1 MTPGTT
7 RRRRA
12 GPPPARTLVG
22 MIDQLTSPTGAAI
35 VLGEILFWVLLGAG
49 LAARYLLR
57 APRAG
62 AALLTA
68 TLLVDV
74 GILGVAVADIRSGA
88 AATFVHG
95 LSALYVGCSVAFGR
109 SVVGWADVRAAHR
122 WAGGPAPRR
131 VPRRGRERAAHEW
144 RNFARWLLGGAIA
157 AVLLGLAVVIAGP
170 GADVAALR
178 DWFPRL
184 LIITVVWFATG
195 PVWHLGGSDD
205 EATTD
210 APAPGRERSDASS

>member
-1 MTPGTT
+1 
-7 RRRRA
+7 
-12 GPPPARTLVG
+12 
-22 MIDQLTSPTGAAI
+22 MIDQLTSPAGAAI
-35 VLGEILFWVLLGAG
+35 VVGEILFWALLGAG

-57 APRAG
+57 APRTG
-62 AALLTA
+62 AALLAA

-74 GILGVAVADIRSGA
+74 GVLAVAVADIRSGA

-109 SVVGWADVRAAHR
+109 TVIRWADVRAAHR
-122 WAGGPAPRR
+122 WAGGPAPHR

-144 RNFARWLLGGAIA
+144 QNFARWLLGGAIA
-157 AVLLGLAVVIAGP
+157 AVLLGLAVVTAGP

-184 LIITVVWFATG
+184 LIITVIWFGTG
-195 PVWHLGGSDD
+195 PVWHLGESDD
-205 EATTD
+205 EA
-210 APAPGRERSDASS
+210 RERSDVPS